1 MSVSPGRQILHRR
14 HTHRTQ
20 TTLLCPPL
28 GQLGNSRW
36 RMSPCRQS
44 SRCLGCSKMPQH
56 TPRTRSAAARPRAKR
71 LIEVSQISDRCST
84 DVPRRASGAGAAT
97 LSPAR
102 ATATE
107 VYPRRTMTS
116 NSAPFRRYI
125 ERNMYKEVDDPAQTK
140 AQRYSSRLRSLK

>member
-1 MSVSPGRQILHRR
+1 VLVSPDRQILHGR

-20 TTLLCPPL
+20 TTSLCRPL
-28 GQLGNSRW
+28 GQSGSFRW

-44 SRCLGCSKMPQH
+44 SRCLGCSRMPQH
-56 TPRTRSAAARPRAKR
+56 IPRTRSAAARPRAKR

-102 ATATE
+102 AAATE

-116 NSAPFRRYI
+116 NSAPFRSYI
-125 ERNMYKEVDDPAQTK
+125 EPNMYKEMEDPAQTE
-140 AQRYSSRLRSLK
+140 AQRYDS